1 MAWDRATVTASLAQ
15 LLSAALAGAVTVF
28 DRPPLSLNV
37 PAVVIGR
44 VEQVQYGTPSLG
56 IDTATL
62 PVHCVGAIDADDT
75 VDALKAAVRLAVF
88 NDWTIAGT
96 VQRATCTEERNW
108 RNVPVG
114 GAEVLAVDLIIQ
126 ITM

>member
-1 MAWDRATVTASLAQ
+1 MPWDRATVTASLAQ
-15 LLSAALAGAVTVF
+15 LLSAALGGAVTVF

-44 VEQVQYGTPSLG
+44 AENVQYGVPTMG
-56 IDTATL
+56 IDTTTL

-75 VDALKAAVRLAVF
+75 VDALKATCRSAVF
-88 NDWTIAGT
+88 DDPTLAGT
-96 VQRATCTEERNW
+96 VQRATCTGERNW
-108 RNVPVG
+108 RNVPVS
-114 GAEVLAVDLIIQ
+114 GAEVLAVDLIID